1 MQKNFDSCIYAYACM
16 FANYINHMCGKNWH
30 LNEML
35 SDMGL
40 MKVESIQQFMVL
52 GVNLYSY
59 LWEKQKITTQ
69 GQLDLKSQ
77 TGKKMSR

>member
-1 MQKNFDSCIYAYACM
+1 MQIKYFHSKKKKKKQKNFDSCIYAYACI

-40 MKVESIQQFMVL
+40 MKVESI
-52 GVNLYSY
+52 
-59 LWEKQKITTQ
+59 
-69 GQLDLKSQ
+69 
-77 TGKKMSR
+77 

>member
-1 MQKNFDSCIYAYACM
+1 MQKNFDSCIYAYACI

-40 MKVESIQQFMVL
+40 MKVESI
-52 GVNLYSY
+52 
-59 LWEKQKITTQ
+59 
-69 GQLDLKSQ
+69 
-77 TGKKMSR
+77 